1 MRGHTPLVCA
11 AEKGRLY
18 IVKMLI
24 NKGANVNFK
33 DITNVTALH
42 GAAYFGHVEVCE
54 FLIKKT
60 EADLEAKDTENRT
73 PLHYAVAGDCAKE
86 NDFQAFKTVESLL
99 KNGAKVNVDS
109 LYGTPLDCA
118 NALAFQMVKCPK
130 ETPTRVQ
137 KLLKNHGAIPGS
149 RNVCCIECEIEANL
163 KL

>member
-11 AEKGRLY
+11 AEKGHLY

-42 GAAYFGHVEVCE
+42 GAAYFGHGEVCE

-73 PLHYAVAGDCAKE
+73 PLHYAVAG
-86 NDFQAFKTVESLL
+86 TVPRKMIFRLL
-99 KNGAKVNVDS
+99 KQ
-109 LYGTPLDCA
+109 L
-118 NALAFQMVKCPK
+118 
-130 ETPTRVQ
+130 
-137 KLLKNHGAIPGS
+137 
-149 RNVCCIECEIEANL
+149 NL
-163 KL
+163 F